1 MSKIPENLYYTSEHE
16 WVKVEGNIAS
26 VGITDFAQNSLGEI
40 VFVEL
45 PDSGEEFEK
54 EATFGVVESIKSV
67 SDLYMPVSGKVTEK
81 NDDVE
86 ETPEKI
92 NEDAYQAW
100 LVKLELKDASQVESL
115 MNAEKYKEFCET
127 N

>member
-1 MSKIPENLYYTSEHE
+1 
-16 WVKVEGNIAS
+16 
-26 VGITDFAQNSLGEI
+26 
-40 VFVEL
+40 
-45 PDSGEEFEK
+45 
-54 EATFGVVESIKSV
+54 
-67 SDLYMPVSGKVTEK
+67 MPLSGKVTEK

-86 ETPEKI
+86 ETPERI

-115 MNAEKYKEFCET
+115 MNAEKYKEFCES

>member
-45 PDSGEEFEK
+45 TDS
-54 EATFGVVESIKSV
+54 
-67 SDLYMPVSGKVTEK
+67 
-81 NDDVE
+81 
-86 ETPEKI
+86 
-92 NEDAYQAW
+92 
-100 LVKLELKDASQVESL
+100 
-115 MNAEKYKEFCET
+115 
-127 N
+127 